1 MIKCLAI
8 DDEPLA
14 LAQLTNYIEKIP
26 FFQLAKAYSNAMEA
40 LEWLNTESV
49 DLIYVDINM
58 PDVNGLD
65 FVKSLRH
72 KPLVLFTTAYAEYAI
87 DGFRVEAFD
96 YLLKPIGFSDFLRSA
111 NRAAQQ
117 MALAEA
123 KNNPTNEGG
132 KPTET
137 NQEGYLFVKADYKML
152 RIDINKILYVE
163 SQSEYV
169 RIYLDNDKPIMTLL
183 SMKALEERLPSDRFM
198 RVHRSYLVNSAKI
211 TAVANNRIIIGR
223 ETYIPIGNQYKE
235 RFNLFVDRHFLG
247 KP

>member
-72 KPLVLFTTAYAEYAI
+72 KPLVIFTTAYAEYAI

-96 YLLKPIGFSDFLRSA
+96 YLLKPIGFSDFLSSA

>member
-1 MIKCLAI
+1 MITCLAI

-14 LAQLTNYIEKIP
+14 LAQLTNYIEKVP
-26 FFQLAKAYSNAMEA
+26 FFQLAKACSNAMEA

-72 KPLVLFTTAYAEYAI
+72 KPLVVFTTAYAEYAI
-87 DGFRVEAFD
+87 EGFRVEAFD

-117 MALAEA
+117 MALEEV
-123 KNNPTNEGG
+123 KNNSATEGG

-137 NQEGYLFVKADYKML
+137 DQEGYLFVKADYKML

-163 SQSEYV
+163 SQSEYI

-198 RVHRSYLVNSAKI
+198 RVHRSYLVNSSKI
-211 TAVANNRIIIGR
+211 TAVANNRIIIGK

>member
-72 KPLVLFTTAYAEYAI
+72 KPLVIFTTAYAEYAI

-117 MALAEA
+117 KALAEA

>member
-14 LAQLTNYIEKIP
+14 LAQLTSYIEKVP
-26 FFQLAKAYSNAMEA
+26 FFQLAKACSSAMEA
-40 LEWLNTESV
+40 LEWLNSASV

-65 FVKSLRH
+65 FVKSLRN
-72 KPLVLFTTAYAEYAI
+72 KPLVIFTTAYAEYAI
-87 DGFRVEAFD
+87 EGFRVEAFD

-117 MALAEA
+117 KALSEA
-123 KNNPTNEGG
+123 KNNPTGEGG
-132 KPTET
+132 KLTEMD
-137 NQEGYLFVKADYKML
+137 QEGCLFVKADYKML

-163 SQSEYV
+163 SQSEYI

-183 SMKALEERLPSDRFM
+183 SMKALEERLPTDRFM

-211 TAVANNRIIIGR
+211 TAVANNRIIIGK

>member
-72 KPLVLFTTAYAEYAI
+72 KPLVIFTTAYAEYAI

-123 KNNPTNEGG
+123 RNNPINEGG

>member
-72 KPLVLFTTAYAEYAI
+72 KPLVIFTTAYAECSVLI
-87 DGFRVEAFD
+87 LVD
-96 YLLKPIGFSDFLRSA
+96 S
-111 NRAAQQ
+111 
-117 MALAEA
+117 
-123 KNNPTNEGG
+123 
-132 KPTET
+132 
-137 NQEGYLFVKADYKML
+137 FVC
-152 RIDINKILYVE
+152 
-163 SQSEYV
+163 
-169 RIYLDNDKPIMTLL
+169 
-183 SMKALEERLPSDRFM
+183 
-198 RVHRSYLVNSAKI
+198 
-211 TAVANNRIIIGR
+211 
-223 ETYIPIGNQYKE
+223 
-235 RFNLFVDRHFLG
+235 
-247 KP
+247 

>member
-26 FFQLAKAYSNAMEA
+26 FFQLAQAYSNAMEA

-72 KPLVLFTTAYAEYAI
+72 KPLVIFTTAYAEYAI